1 MCPKWHMLCIRRGSS
16 DSGHTTLTAEKE
28 PPVESGRLAAGRLVS
43 CEAADARADEPNILV
58 IMSDDVGVDNVSEL
72 QRE

>member
-1 MCPKWHMLCIRRGSS
+1 MSSVAHALHPQGVVRFRAHDLDRGER
-16 DSGHTTLTAEKE
+16 A
-28 PPVESGRLAAGRLVS
+28 PVESGSLAAGRLVC